1 MDEYNFEYI
10 GKSVFYNGKDI
21 ANDIGYEELALK
33 TAQLAQK
40 SWYRE

>member
-1 MDEYNFEYI
+1 MDRYNFEYV

-33 TAQLAQK
+33 AATLAK
-40 SWYRE
+40 KP